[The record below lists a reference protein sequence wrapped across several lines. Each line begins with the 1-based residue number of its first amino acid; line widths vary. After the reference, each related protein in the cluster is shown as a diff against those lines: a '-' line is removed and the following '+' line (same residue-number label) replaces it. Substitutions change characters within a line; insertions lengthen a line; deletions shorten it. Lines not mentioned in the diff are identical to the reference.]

1 MLIQIFEYELINEP
15 NIIDMT
21 KRFKI
26 TDPSGRTETSR
37 YDTIKEVVKDLQSNK
52 RDLSLQNYYV
62 ECLED
67 DIRIDADELL
77 KAWDEGE
84 RLEDLNFF

>member
-1 MLIQIFEYELINEP
+1 
-15 NIIDMT
+15 MT

-37 YDTIKEVVKDLQSNK
+37 YDTIKEVVKDLKSSK
-52 RDLSLQNYYV
+52 RDLSLQNYNV

-67 DIRIDADELL
+67 EIEIDADELL
-77 KAWDEGE
+77 KVWAEGE
-84 RLEDLNFF
+84 RPEDLQFF